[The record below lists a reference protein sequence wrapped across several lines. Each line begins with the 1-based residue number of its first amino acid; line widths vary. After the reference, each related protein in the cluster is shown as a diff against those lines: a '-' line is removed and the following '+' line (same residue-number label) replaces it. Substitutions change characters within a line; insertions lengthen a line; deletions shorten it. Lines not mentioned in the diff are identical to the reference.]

1 MDDVYAWKE
10 WLESKGIAVIGPVDH
25 QVLLSI
31 YFFDPTLNCRL
42 ELTTPL
48 TRLSDQDAKDAE
60 KTLDQWEVWRE
71 EATASGLAFGDFL
84 RQKLQMRAKHV
95 A

>member
-1 MDDVYAWKE
+1 
-10 WLESKGIAVIGPVDH
+10 
-25 QVLLSI
+25 
-31 YFFDPTLNCRL
+31 L

-48 TRLSDQDAKDAE
+48 TRLSDQDAKEAE
-60 KTLDQWEVWRE
+60 KALDQWEAWRE
-71 EATASGLAFGDFL
+71 EATAEGVGFADFL

>member
-1 MDDVYAWKE
+1 M
-10 WLESKGIAVIGPVDH
+10 KGQGAGEADFIGRH
-25 QVLLSI
+25 CISYLLSVDSGI
-31 YFFDPTLNCRL
+31 YFFDPTSNCRL

-48 TRLSDQDAKDAE
+48 ARLSDQDAANAE
-60 KTLDQWEVWRE
+60 KALDQWEAWRE
-71 EATASGLAFGDFL
+71 EATDSGLAFADFL